1 MSAFLQYPV
10 LYCLVGIALAGFFD
24 SVRSNPWV
32 GMLVLGGLIFIYGF
46 LARGQK
52 GTKRLEVGDNCYF
65 IGFVYTLSVITF
77 TVALDSELLLSGADT
92 AANLRP
98 NPEGDQKQGF
108 GLERLLHSIGI
119 ALGTSI
125 VGMLGR
131 FMLIHGIEIPKDAFQ
146 RKVEEIGRSANRLE
160 SAVERITA
168 GAQKTETALNN
179 TAEAMEQYAI
189 KISRDVQLTEERMTE
204 VAEKMLAEFGKQAA
218 DALQNTNFEESQKAL
233 KKTLE
238 EHRRAAKAAGEL
250 IEQSAAALSGAVGK
264 TREDAKSAGEALE
277 ELNTIAAAMPEKI
290 SNLVS
295 ASLEKLRRAMDGS
308 KWRAIGDNADNLNSQ
323 VKRMGET
330 LAELAMRQKSLI
342 ENTEGD
348 VARLR
353 EMRASFDKLLKELR
367 EDSESAQKIGR
378 EYVRELAAT
387 LQTAREETNRL
398 YERMTKAADAL
409 ANRLDNK

>member
-1 MSAFLQYPV
+1 MSALLQYPV
-10 LYCLVGIALAGFFD
+10 LYCLIGIGLSYFDWMRHSLWGLVVLTLLISLYGFF
-24 SVRSNPWV
+24 
-32 GMLVLGGLIFIYGF
+32 
-46 LARGQK
+46 AK
-52 GTKRLEVGDNCYF
+52 GEKDNKRFEIGDNCYF
-65 IGFVYTLSVITF
+65 IGFVYTLSVIAW
-77 TVALDSELLLSGADT
+77 TVFQGYESLTTGEEQVLGLLLLT
-92 AANLRP
+92 
-98 NPEGDQKQGF
+98 
-108 GLERLLHSIGI
+108 IGV

-125 VGMLGR
+125 AGMLWR
-131 FMLIHGIEIPKDAFQ
+131 FGLTHGIEISKDAFQ
-146 RKVEEIGRSANRLE
+146 RKVDEIARSANRLE

-409 ANRLDNK
+409 TNRLDNK

>member
-1 MSAFLQYPV
+1 MSTFLQYPV
-10 LYCLVGIALAGFFD
+10 LYCLIGIGLSYFDWMRQSLWGLAVLTVLISLYGFF
-24 SVRSNPWV
+24 
-32 GMLVLGGLIFIYGF
+32 
-46 LARGQK
+46 AK
-52 GTKRLEVGDNCYF
+52 GEKDNKRFEIGDNCYF
-65 IGFVYTLSVITF
+65 IGFVYTLSVIAW
-77 TVALDSELLLSGADT
+77 TVFRGYESLTTGKELGLLLLT
-92 AANLRP
+92 
-98 NPEGDQKQGF
+98 
-108 GLERLLHSIGI
+108 IGV

-125 VGMLGR
+125 AGMLWR
-131 FMLIHGIEIPKDAFQ
+131 FGLTHGIEIPKDAFQ

-160 SAVERITA
+160 GAVERITA
-168 GAQKTETALNN
+168 GVQKTETALSD